1 MSAGACAPVS
11 PSPLTT
17 PSFIDSSEG
26 ELTMLVVNNPTA
38 LRKQIGQWHREG
50 RAIAFVPTMGNL
62 HQGHL
67 TLVEEARR
75 HGDKVVVSIF
85 VNPLQFDK
93 AEDLANYPRTLEQD
107 CAALEAAGVDLVFTP
122 TPEIMYP
129 QGLASQTF
137 VEVPGISSLLEG
149 ALRPGH
155 FRGVSTVVTKL
166 FNLVQPNV
174 ACFGEK
180 DYQQL
185 ALIRKMVAD
194 MAMPIEIVG
203 VPTVRAEDGL
213 ALSSRN
219 GYLTAAERAIAPELA
234 RTMNWIAGQIEA
246 GNSHLPSLVAQA
258 SQRLDNAGFRT
269 DAIDIVDADTLESA
283 SAESQRLVILMA
295 AYLGK
300 ARLID
305 NRVVALR
312 G

>member
-1 MSAGACAPVS
+1 
-11 PSPLTT
+11 
-17 PSFIDSSEG
+17 
-26 ELTMLVVNNPTA
+26 MLVVNNPAA
-38 LRKQIGQWHREG
+38 LREQIGRWRREG
-50 RAIAFVPTMGNL
+50 RAIAFVPTMGKL

-67 TLVEEARR
+67 TLVDEARR

-107 CAALEAAGVDLVFTP
+107 CAALQAAGVDLVFTP
-122 TPEIMYP
+122 TPELMYP

-137 VEVPGISSLLEG
+137 VEVPGLSSLLEG

-166 FNLVQPNV
+166 FNLVQPDV
-174 ACFGEK
+174 ACFGQK

-194 MAMPIEIVG
+194 MAMPVEIVG

-219 GYLTAAERAIAPELA
+219 GYLTAAERALAPELA
-234 RTMNWIAGQIEA
+234 RTMNWIAEQIEA
-246 GNSHLPSLVAQA
+246 GNHHLPSLVAQA

-269 DAIDIVDADTLESA
+269 DAIDIVDADTLESSTAA
-283 SAESQRLVILMA
+283 SKRLVILMA

-305 NRVVALR
+305 NRVVPLQ

>member
-1 MSAGACAPVS
+1 
-11 PSPLTT
+11 
-17 PSFIDSSEG
+17 
-26 ELTMLVVNNPTA
+26 MLVVNNPAA
-38 LRKQIGQWHREG
+38 LREQIGQWRRES

-67 TLVEEARR
+67 TLVDEARS
-75 HGDKVVVSIF
+75 HGEKVVVSIF

-122 TPEIMYP
+122 TPELMYP
-129 QGLASQTF
+129 HGLASQTF
-137 VEVPGISSLLEG
+137 VEVPGLSSLLEG

-166 FNLVQPNV
+166 FNLVQPDV
-174 ACFGEK
+174 ACFGQK

-194 MAMPIEIVG
+194 MAMPVEIIG

-219 GYLTAAERAIAPELA
+219 GYLTAAERALAPELA
-234 RTMNWIAGQIEA
+234 RTMNWIAEQIEA
-246 GNSHLPSLVAQA
+246 GSHHLPSLVAQA

-269 DAIDIVDADTLESA
+269 DAIDIVDADTLESSSAA
-283 SAESQRLVILMA
+283 SKRLVILMA

-305 NRVVALR
+305 TRVVTLQ

>member
-26 ELTMLVVNNPTA
+26 ELTMLVVNNPAA
-38 LRKQIGQWHREG
+38 LREQIGQWHREG

-137 VEVPGISSLLEG
+137 VEVPGLSSLLEG

-203 VPTVRAEDGL
+203 VPTVRAKDGL

>member
-1 MSAGACAPVS
+1 MRAGVCAPVS
-11 PSPLTT
+11 ASPLTT

-26 ELTMLVVNNPTA
+26 ELTMLVVNNPAA
-38 LRKQIGQWHREG
+38 LREQIGQWHREG

-234 RTMNWIAGQIEA
+234 RTMNWIAEQIEA

>member
-1 MSAGACAPVS
+1 
-11 PSPLTT
+11 
-17 PSFIDSSEG
+17 
-26 ELTMLVVNNPTA
+26 MLVVNNPVD
-38 LRKQIGQWHREG
+38 LREQIGQWRREG
-50 RAIAFVPTMGNL
+50 RTIAFVPTMGNL

-67 TLVEEARR
+67 TLVERARR
-75 HGDKVVVSIF
+75 HGEKVVVSIF

-93 AEDLANYPRTLEQD
+93 ADDLANYPRTLEQD
-107 CAALEAAGVDLVFTP
+107 CAALQGAGVDLVFTP
-122 TPEIMYP
+122 TPELMYP
-129 QGLASQTF
+129 HGLASQTF
-137 VEVPGISSLLEG
+137 VEVPGLSGLLEG

-155 FRGVSTVVTKL
+155 FRGVSTVVAKL
-166 FNLVQPNV
+166 FNLVQPDL
-174 ACFGEK
+174 ACFGQK

-194 MAMPIEIVG
+194 MAIPVEIVG

-219 GYLTAAERAIAPELA
+219 GYLSAAERALAPELA
-234 RTMNWIAGQIEA
+234 RTMNWVAEQIEA
-246 GNSHLPSLVAQA
+246 GDHHLPSLVAQA

-283 SAESQRLVILMA
+283 TEASERLVILMA

-305 NRVVALR
+305 NCVVTLGA
-312 G
+312 

>member
-1 MSAGACAPVS
+1 MRAGACAPVL

-26 ELTMLVVNNPTA
+26 ELTMLVVNNPAA
-38 LRKQIGQWHREG
+38 LREQIGQWHREG

-234 RTMNWIAGQIEA
+234 RTMNWIAEQIET

>member
-26 ELTMLVVNNPTA
+26 ELTMLVVNNPAA
-38 LRKQIGQWHREG
+38 LREQIGQWHREG

-107 CAALEAAGVDLVFTP
+107 WAALEAAGVDLVFTP

-234 RTMNWIAGQIEA
+234 RTMNWIAEQIEA

>member
-26 ELTMLVVNNPTA
+26 ELTMLVVNNPAA
-38 LRKQIGQWHREG
+38 LREQIGQWHREG

-219 GYLTAAERAIAPELA
+219 GYLTAAERAIAPELT
-234 RTMNWIAGQIEA
+234 RTMNWIAEQIEA

>member
-1 MSAGACAPVS
+1 
-11 PSPLTT
+11 
-17 PSFIDSSEG
+17 
-26 ELTMLVVNNPTA
+26 MLVVNNPAA
-38 LRKQIGQWHREG
+38 LREQIGQWHREG

-213 ALSSRN
+213 
-219 GYLTAAERAIAPELA
+219 
-234 RTMNWIAGQIEA
+234 
-246 GNSHLPSLVAQA
+246 
-258 SQRLDNAGFRT
+258 
-269 DAIDIVDADTLESA
+269 
-283 SAESQRLVILMA
+283 
-295 AYLGK
+295 
-300 ARLID
+300 
-305 NRVVALR
+305 
-312 G
+312 

>member
-1 MSAGACAPVS
+1 MRAGACAPVS

-26 ELTMLVVNNPTA
+26 ELTMLVVNNPAA
-38 LRKQIGQWHREG
+38 LREQIGQWHREG

-283 SAESQRLVILMA
+283 SAESQRRVILMA

>member
-1 MSAGACAPVS
+1 MSAGVCAPVS

-26 ELTMLVVNNPTA
+26 ELTMLVVNNPAA
-38 LRKQIGQWHREG
+38 LREQIGQWHREG

-137 VEVPGISSLLEG
+137 VEVPGLSSLLEG

>member
-1 MSAGACAPVS
+1 MSAGACAPVL
-11 PSPLTT
+11 PSPLTA

-26 ELTMLVVNNPTA
+26 ELTMLVVNNPAA
-38 LRKQIGQWHREG
+38 LREQIGQWHREG

>member
-26 ELTMLVVNNPTA
+26 ELTMLVVNNPAA
-38 LRKQIGQWHREG
+38 LREQIGQWHREG

-283 SAESQRLVILMA
+283 SAESQRRVILMA

>member
-1 MSAGACAPVS
+1 
-11 PSPLTT
+11 
-17 PSFIDSSEG
+17 
-26 ELTMLVVNNPTA
+26 MLVVNNPAA
-38 LRKQIGQWHREG
+38 LREQIGQWRREG
-50 RAIAFVPTMGNL
+50 HAIAFVPTMGNL

-67 TLVEEARR
+67 TLVDEARSR
-75 HGDKVVVSIF
+75 GDKVVVSIF

-107 CAALEAAGVDLVFTP
+107 CAALQAAGVDLVFTP
-122 TPEIMYP
+122 TPELMYP

-137 VEVPGISSLLEG
+137 VEVPGLSSLLEG

-166 FNLVQPNV
+166 FNLVQPDV
-174 ACFGEK
+174 ACFGQK

-185 ALIRKMVAD
+185 ALIRKMVTD
-194 MAMPIEIVG
+194 MAMPVEIVG

-219 GYLTAAERAIAPELA
+219 GYLTAAERALAPELA
-234 RTMNWIAGQIEA
+234 RTMNWIAEQIEA
-246 GNSHLPSLVAQA
+246 GNHHLPSLVAQA
-258 SQRLDNAGFRT
+258 SQRLDNAGFKT
-269 DAIDIVDADTLESA
+269 DAIDIVDADTLESSTSA
-283 SAESQRLVILMA
+283 SKRLVILMA

-305 NRVVALR
+305 NSVVTLQ

>member
-1 MSAGACAPVS
+1 
-11 PSPLTT
+11 
-17 PSFIDSSEG
+17 
-26 ELTMLVVNNPTA
+26 MLVVNNPAA
-38 LRKQIGQWHREG
+38 LREQIGQWRREG

-67 TLVEEARR
+67 TLVDEARR
-75 HGDKVVVSIF
+75 RGDKVVVSIF

-107 CAALEAAGVDLVFTP
+107 CAALQAASVDLVFTP
-122 TPEIMYP
+122 TPELMYP

-137 VEVPGISSLLEG
+137 VEVPGLSSLLEG

-166 FNLVQPNV
+166 FNLVQPDV
-174 ACFGEK
+174 ACFGQK

-194 MAMPIEIVG
+194 MAMPVEIVG

-219 GYLTAAERAIAPELA
+219 GYLTAAERALAPELA
-234 RTMNWIAGQIEA
+234 RTMNWIAEQIET
-246 GNSHLPSLVAQA
+246 GNHHLPSLVAQA

-269 DAIDIVDADTLESA
+269 DAIDIVDADTLESSTAA
-283 SAESQRLVILMA
+283 SKRLVILMA

-305 NRVVALR
+305 NSVVTLQ

>member
-1 MSAGACAPVS
+1 
-11 PSPLTT
+11 
-17 PSFIDSSEG
+17 
-26 ELTMLVVNNPTA
+26 MLVVNNPAA
-38 LRKQIGQWHREG
+38 LREQIGQWRREG

-67 TLVEEARR
+67 TLVDEARSR
-75 HGDKVVVSIF
+75 GDKVVVSIF

-107 CAALEAAGVDLVFTP
+107 CAALQAAGVDLVFTP
-122 TPEIMYP
+122 TPELMYP

-137 VEVPGISSLLEG
+137 VEVPGLSSLLEG

-166 FNLVQPNV
+166 FNLVQPDV
-174 ACFGEK
+174 ACFGQK

-194 MAMPIEIVG
+194 MAIPVEIVG

-219 GYLTAAERAIAPELA
+219 GYLTAAERALAPELA
-234 RTMNWIAGQIEA
+234 RTMNWISEQIEA
-246 GNSHLPSLVAQA
+246 GNHHLPSLVAQA

-283 SAESQRLVILMA
+283 SAASKRLVILMA
-295 AYLGK
+295 AYLGR

-305 NRVVALR
+305 NSVVTLQ

>member
-1 MSAGACAPVS
+1 MSAGVCAPVS

-26 ELTMLVVNNPTA
+26 ELTMLVVNNPAA
-38 LRKQIGQWHREG
+38 LREQIGQWHREG

-219 GYLTAAERAIAPELA
+219 GYLTAVERAIAPELA

>member
-1 MSAGACAPVS
+1 
-11 PSPLTT
+11 
-17 PSFIDSSEG
+17 
-26 ELTMLVVNNPTA
+26 MLVVNNPLP
-38 LRKQIGQWHREG
+38 LREQISQWRREG

-67 TLVEEARR
+67 TLVDEARR
-75 HGDKVVVSIF
+75 HGEKVVVSIF
-85 VNPLQFDK
+85 VNPMQFDK

-107 CAALEAAGVDLVFTP
+107 CTALEAAGVDLVFTP

-129 QGLASQTF
+129 EGLASQTF

-166 FNLVQPNV
+166 FNLVQPDV
-174 ACFGEK
+174 ACFGQK

-185 ALIRKMVAD
+185 ALIRKMVTD

-219 GYLTAAERAIAPELA
+219 GYLSAEERALAPALA
-234 RTMNWIAGQIEA
+234 RTMNWIAAQIA
-246 GNSHLPSLVAQA
+246 GGNRELAALVATA
-258 SQRLDNAGFRT
+258 SARLDEAGFRT
-269 DAIDIVDADTLESA
+269 DAIDIVDADTLEAA
-283 SAESQRLVILMA
+283 SAASKRLVILMA
-295 AYLGK
+295 AFLGK

-305 NRVVALR
+305 NCVVPLNHP
-312 G
+312 

>member
-1 MSAGACAPVS
+1 MSAGVCAPVS

-26 ELTMLVVNNPTA
+26 ELTMLVVNNPAA
-38 LRKQIGQWHREG
+38 LREQIGQWHREG

-137 VEVPGISSLLEG
+137 VEVPGLSSLLEG

-219 GYLTAAERAIAPELA
+219 GYLTAVERAIAPELA

>member
-26 ELTMLVVNNPTA
+26 ELTMLVVNNSTA
-38 LRKQIGQWHREG
+38 LREQIGQWHREG

-122 TPEIMYP
+122 TPEIMYT

-234 RTMNWIAGQIEA
+234 RTMNWIAEQIEA